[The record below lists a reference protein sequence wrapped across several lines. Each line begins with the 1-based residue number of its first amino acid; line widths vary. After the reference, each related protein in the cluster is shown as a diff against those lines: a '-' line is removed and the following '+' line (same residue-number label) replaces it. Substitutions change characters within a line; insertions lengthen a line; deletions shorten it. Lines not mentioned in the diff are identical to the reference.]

1 MVTNV
6 AHSQWDTETFLRPMI
21 AGEGAGGG
29 QGSVRLGPGGSK
41 VS

>member
-1 MVTNV
+1 ML
-6 AHSQWDTETFLRPMI
+6 HSHWDTETFLRPMI
-21 AGEGAGGG
+21 AGEGEGAGGG